1 MHGKLFRE
9 WVLFLKEKKMY
20 SRFVI
25 HYRAANISART
36 WEREKPSFKLFNGV
50 DYILPNKS
58 DTLSFELFL
67 FGMRII
73 DWYETPSY
81 YDWSNLAIEFGE
93 TNGYLERRNP
103 NYHYGIYYAEESS
116 SSGKT
121 TTATVYRAKERHSQK
136 EAYGKW
142 YDRFCGRTIKNRYR
156 R

>member
-1 MHGKLFRE
+1 MYGKLFRE
-9 WVLFLKEKKMY
+9 WVLFLKKRKLYSKFILHYMVANESCNWQMKKL
-20 SRFVI
+20 
-25 HYRAANISART
+25 
-36 WEREKPSFKLFNGV
+36 SFKLFNGG

-58 DTLSFELFL
+58 DTLSFNTFL
-67 FGMRII
+67 FGICSI
-73 DWYETPSY
+73 GWYVTPS

-103 NYHYGIYYAEESS
+103 NYRYGIYYDEESS

-121 TTATVYRAKERHSQK
+121 TTATVYRAKERHNQN